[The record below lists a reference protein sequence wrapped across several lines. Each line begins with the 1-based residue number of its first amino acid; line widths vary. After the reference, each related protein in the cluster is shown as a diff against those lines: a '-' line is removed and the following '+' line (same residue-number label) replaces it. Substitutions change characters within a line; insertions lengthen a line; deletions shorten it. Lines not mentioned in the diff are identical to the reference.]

1 MGFTLLAARTI
12 RCRLSPS
19 AFFHSLGLRYPL
31 TSTRMPFLIAS
42 NDERLVF
49 LAHFSTVISED
60 WRVTSPV
67 ALLVTRL
74 LTARA
79 KRITLA
85 SVQAVIFGS
94 VATKPLTTVELM
106 MFFLPLLALVL
117 LASIFVDAKKLML
130 CFL

>member
-1 MGFTLLAARTI
+1 MASGCGSIIDAGFAMGFTLLAARTI

-42 NDERLVF
+42 NDERFVF

-74 LTARA
+74 LPESEADNACLGAGGDSR
-79 KRITLA
+79 
-85 SVQAVIFGS
+85 FGGYE
-94 VATKPLTTVELM
+94 A
-106 MFFLPLLALVL
+106 A
-117 LASIFVDAKKLML
+117 DYG
-130 CFL
+130 